1 MLLFR
6 LVIGFRIS
14 QVIFQQQSVWDHVKG
29 AHALDSSKDFDR
41 STITAVE
48 AVAGRPM
55 NALLPRT
62 LDRGQMLSSLFI
74 TINLELLDKLLVFVM
89 HLKKQSTM
97 SESNFNVIPAINT
110 VDGFNPADFVRTT
123 VGEEGEND
131 LYLDVKYRLLWFR
144 LHHPNGK
151 IDPELIRVDEKNAI
165 VCCRIYADKADPA
178 DQFIGKAYSQRFS
191 TEDRFGDRF
200 LEIAETVAKGR
211 ALADAGY
218 GTQFCMNGE
227 ALASIIADAP
237 IKMPPDE
244 DAGHPGSVV
253 ASFTA
258 QPTADPPVFSQ
269 TATAPKSTQP
279 AQQQVQPPVQQSHAP
294 APEPPKTLD
303 EYLRVMT
310 IEQAKAVKV
319 DFGRFSGW
327 SLGEIAM
334 KSPGDLAW
342 YVKNYSGHNLALKAG
357 ATKLLETVGQMA
369 S

>member
-1 MLLFR
+1 
-6 LVIGFRIS
+6 
-14 QVIFQQQSVWDHVKG
+14 
-29 AHALDSSKDFDR
+29 
-41 STITAVE
+41 
-48 AVAGRPM
+48 
-55 NALLPRT
+55 
-62 LDRGQMLSSLFI
+62 
-74 TINLELLDKLLVFVM
+74 
-89 HLKKQSTM
+89 M
-97 SESNFNVIPAINT
+97 SELNTSVIPAINA
-110 VDGFNPADFVRTT
+110 VEGFNPADFVRNT
-123 VGEEGEND
+123 VGEEGETD

-144 LHHPNGK
+144 LHRPNGK
-151 IDPELIRVDEKNAI
+151 IDPEIVQLDERSAV

-178 DQFIGKAYSQRFS
+178 DQFIGKAYSQRFP
-191 TEDRFGDRF
+191 TDDRFGDRF

-244 DAGHPGSVV
+244 ESELPGNAA

-258 QPTADPPVFSQ
+258 QPMAAATQKPPAAQPQQSQ
-269 TATAPKSTQP
+269 A
-279 AQQQVQPPVQQSHAP
+279 PVQQPKQA

-303 EYLRVMT
+303 EYLQVMT
-310 IEQAKAVKV
+310 LDQAKSVKV

-327 SLGEIAM
+327 TLGDIAM
-334 KSPGDLAW
+334 KNPGDLAW

-357 ATKLLETVGQMA
+357 ATKLLEAVGQMA

>member
-1 MLLFR
+1 M
-6 LVIGFRIS
+6 
-14 QVIFQQQSVWDHVKG
+14 G
-29 AHALDSSKDFDR
+29 AFAPFACR
-41 STITAVE
+41 YI
-48 AVAGRPM
+48 
-55 NALLPRT
+55 
-62 LDRGQMLSSLFI
+62 
-74 TINLELLDKLLVFVM
+74 
-89 HLKKQSTM
+89 
-97 SESNFNVIPAINT
+97 
-110 VDGFNPADFVRTT
+110 
-123 VGEEGEND
+123 
-131 LYLDVKYRLLWFR
+131 Y
-144 LHHPNGK
+144 
-151 IDPELIRVDEKNAI
+151 NAI
-165 VCCRIYADKADPA
+165 VDHCRAMNYRLERNVEI
-178 DQFIGKAYSQRFS
+178 S
-191 TEDRFGDRF
+191 ED
-200 LEIAETVAKGR
+200 E
-211 ALADAGY
+211 
-218 GTQFCMNGE
+218 N
-227 ALASIIADAP
+227 ASLLDIIADAP

-258 QPTADPPVFSQ
+258 QSTADPPAFSR

-303 EYLRVMT
+303 EYLHVMT

>member
-1 MLLFR
+1 
-6 LVIGFRIS
+6 
-14 QVIFQQQSVWDHVKG
+14 
-29 AHALDSSKDFDR
+29 
-41 STITAVE
+41 
-48 AVAGRPM
+48 
-55 NALLPRT
+55 
-62 LDRGQMLSSLFI
+62 
-74 TINLELLDKLLVFVM
+74 
-89 HLKKQSTM
+89 M
-97 SESNFNVIPAINT
+97 SESNSNVIPAINA

-227 ALASIIADAP
+227 TLASIIADAP

-258 QPTADPPVFSQ
+258 QPTADAPVFSQ
-269 TATAPKSTQP
+269 AATAPKSTQP
-279 AQQQVQPPVQQSHAP
+279 AQQQVLLPCFGVAPVDGREHHEHVVERNENPRHGSRGHCDEIVAYIGAPLALFDLELPADVDHDKGQTDVQQRIGAHLERSVIGTQQP
-294 APEPPKTLD
+294 RQQLRGDEPQH
-303 EYLRVMT
+303 E
-310 IEQAKAVKV
+310 
-319 DFGRFSGW
+319 
-327 SLGEIAM
+327 
-334 KSPGDLAW
+334 
-342 YVKNYSGHNLALKAG
+342 
-357 ATKLLETVGQMA
+357 
-369 S
+369 

>member
-1 MLLFR
+1 
-6 LVIGFRIS
+6 
-14 QVIFQQQSVWDHVKG
+14 
-29 AHALDSSKDFDR
+29 
-41 STITAVE
+41 
-48 AVAGRPM
+48 
-55 NALLPRT
+55 
-62 LDRGQMLSSLFI
+62 
-74 TINLELLDKLLVFVM
+74 
-89 HLKKQSTM
+89 M

-244 DAGHPGSVV
+244 DSR
-253 ASFTA
+253 
-258 QPTADPPVFSQ
+258 FSLL
-269 TATAPKSTQP
+269 KS
-279 AQQQVQPPVQQSHAP
+279 QSR
-294 APEPPKTLD
+294 KTLGD
-303 EYLRVMT
+303 LRITNESYSNLLQLTHNLLKGT
-310 IEQAKAVKV
+310 IDMEVFLIMPTTPEGKAKLSKELAKFHAEQALKIVQKLPCSTEQKLELIDAVVEHLRSK
-319 DFGRFSGW
+319 
-327 SLGEIAM
+327 
-334 KSPGDLAW
+334 
-342 YVKNYSGHNLALKAG
+342 
-357 ATKLLETVGQMA
+357 Q
-369 S
+369 

>member
-1 MLLFR
+1 
-6 LVIGFRIS
+6 
-14 QVIFQQQSVWDHVKG
+14 
-29 AHALDSSKDFDR
+29 
-41 STITAVE
+41 
-48 AVAGRPM
+48 
-55 NALLPRT
+55 
-62 LDRGQMLSSLFI
+62 
-74 TINLELLDKLLVFVM
+74 
-89 HLKKQSTM
+89 M
-97 SESNFNVIPAINT
+97 SESNSNVIPAINA
-110 VDGFNPADFVRTT
+110 VDGFNPAEFVRTT

-218 GTQFCMNGE
+218 GTQFCMNGD
-227 ALASIIADAP
+227 ALAGIIADAP

-258 QPTADPPVFSQ
+258 QPTTDPPVFSQ

-279 AQQQVQPPVQQSHAP
+279 TQQQVQPPVQQSHAS

-319 DFGRFSGW
+319 DFGRFCGW
-327 SLGEIAM
+327 CFGGIA
-334 KSPGDLAW
+334 L
-342 YVKNYSGHNLALKAG
+342 
-357 ATKLLETVGQMA
+357 
-369 S
+369 

>member
-1 MLLFR
+1 MATAYNY
-6 LVIGFRIS
+6 IEP
-14 QVIFQQQSVWDHVKG
+14 DAKG
-29 AHALDSSKDFDR
+29 TRDFIEYSS
-41 STITAVE
+41 
-48 AVAGRPM
+48 
-55 NALLPRT
+55 
-62 LDRGQMLSSLFI
+62 
-74 TINLELLDKLLVFVM
+74 
-89 HLKKQSTM
+89 
-97 SESNFNVIPAINT
+97 
-110 VDGFNPADFVRTT
+110 ADFTVTDFHSADRVCVVMRLPEPTMPLHCKMIGCSVKFDGSCPVWRT
-123 VGEEGEND
+123 V
-131 LYLDVKYRLLWFR
+131 
-144 LHHPNGK
+144 
-151 IDPELIRVDEKNAI
+151 ELTEQG
-165 VCCRIYADKADPA
+165 KADPA

>member
-1 MLLFR
+1 MNYR
-6 LVIGFRIS
+6 LERNVEIS
-14 QVIFQQQSVWDHVKG
+14 ED
-29 AHALDSSKDFDR
+29 
-41 STITAVE
+41 E
-48 AVAGRPM
+48 
-55 NALLPRT
+55 NA
-62 LDRGQMLSSLFI
+62 S
-74 TINLELLDKLLVFVM
+74 LLD
-89 HLKKQSTM
+89 
-97 SESNFNVIPAINT
+97 
-110 VDGFNPADFVRTT
+110 
-123 VGEEGEND
+123 
-131 LYLDVKYRLLWFR
+131 
-144 LHHPNGK
+144 
-151 IDPELIRVDEKNAI
+151 
-165 VCCRIYADKADPA
+165 
-178 DQFIGKAYSQRFS
+178 
-191 TEDRFGDRF
+191 
-200 LEIAETVAKGR
+200 
-211 ALADAGY
+211 
-218 GTQFCMNGE
+218 
-227 ALASIIADAP
+227 IIADAP

-258 QPTADPPVFSQ
+258 QSTADPPAFSR

-303 EYLRVMT
+303 EYLHVMT

>member
-1 MLLFR
+1 
-6 LVIGFRIS
+6 
-14 QVIFQQQSVWDHVKG
+14 
-29 AHALDSSKDFDR
+29 
-41 STITAVE
+41 
-48 AVAGRPM
+48 
-55 NALLPRT
+55 
-62 LDRGQMLSSLFI
+62 
-74 TINLELLDKLLVFVM
+74 
-89 HLKKQSTM
+89 M
-97 SESNFNVIPAINT
+97 SESNSNVIPAINA

-227 ALASIIADAP
+227 TLASIIADAP

-244 DAGHPGSVV
+244 
-253 ASFTA
+253 
-258 QPTADPPVFSQ
+258 
-269 TATAPKSTQP
+269 APKSTQP
-279 AQQQVQPPVQQSHAP
+279 AQQQVQPPVQQSHAS

>member
-1 MLLFR
+1 M
-6 LVIGFRIS
+6 
-14 QVIFQQQSVWDHVKG
+14 
-29 AHALDSSKDFDR
+29 
-41 STITAVE
+41 
-48 AVAGRPM
+48 
-55 NALLPRT
+55 
-62 LDRGQMLSSLFI
+62 
-74 TINLELLDKLLVFVM
+74 
-89 HLKKQSTM
+89 
-97 SESNFNVIPAINT
+97 
-110 VDGFNPADFVRTT
+110 
-123 VGEEGEND
+123 
-131 LYLDVKYRLLWFR
+131 
-144 LHHPNGK
+144 
-151 IDPELIRVDEKNAI
+151 
-165 VCCRIYADKADPA
+165 
-178 DQFIGKAYSQRFS
+178 AYSQRFS

-200 LEIAETVAKGR
+200 LEIAETVAKDR

-218 GTQFCMNGE
+218 GTQFCMNGD
-227 ALASIIADAP
+227 ALAGIIADAP

-258 QPTADPPVFSQ
+258 QPSTDPPAFSQ
-269 TATAPKSTQP
+269 AATAPKSTQP
-279 AQQQVQPPVQQSHAP
+279 AQQQVQPPVQQSHAS

>member
-1 MLLFR
+1 
-6 LVIGFRIS
+6 
-14 QVIFQQQSVWDHVKG
+14 
-29 AHALDSSKDFDR
+29 
-41 STITAVE
+41 
-48 AVAGRPM
+48 
-55 NALLPRT
+55 
-62 LDRGQMLSSLFI
+62 
-74 TINLELLDKLLVFVM
+74 
-89 HLKKQSTM
+89 M
-97 SESNFNVIPAINT
+97 SESNSNVIPAINA

-165 VCCRIYADKADPA
+165 VCCRIYVDKADPA

-218 GTQFCMNGE
+218 GTQFCMNGD

-258 QPTADPPVFSQ
+258 QPTADPPAFSQ